1 MTSSI
6 RSTGSSRR
14 NKNYYAVSVPQTV
27 ALPGIASCV
36 PRSVLGMLVYVMLGE
51 VATVIICDKFV
62 SVDPD
67 ISELLLSFRE

>member
-1 MTSSI
+1 
-6 RSTGSSRR
+6 
-14 NKNYYAVSVPQTV
+14 
-27 ALPGIASCV
+27 
-36 PRSVLGMLVYVMLGE
+36 MLVYVMLGE